1 MSVDAI
7 VKRAIDQGEGIMRLA
22 PTWVPRSF
30 CIPGKRIKLHPDD
43 YYAFGA
49 HRGGIDERWFASTTK
64 ADNGPE
70 TTENEGLSEIVV
82 QDGSDEQRVLLR
94 DAMDSVGGAILGE
107 DIVEKHGGWTM
118 YSKFFDNLEPLPF
131 HVHHTDEKAAL
142 IGARGKPE
150 SYYFPPQVNNKRG
163 YFPYTFFGLNPGTTK
178 DQVKDALRRWEKGDN
193 NILDLSKAHRLV
205 PGDGWYT
212 APGVL
217 HAPGSF
223 CTYEPQRASD
233 VFSMF
238 QSIVWDAYTPW
249 ELVVKDV
256 PEEHKNDIDF
266 IVELLDWEKN
276 VDPYYYEN
284 YHMPPKPVGDEAE
297 MEAEGY
303 SELWISYL
311 TDAFSAK
318 ELTVLPGRTVTI
330 SDNQAYGAI
339 VVQGKGTMGPLRV
352 QSPALIRFGQM
363 TEDEVFVTRDAA
375 RAGVRITNDSS
386 SDPLVMLKH
395 FGPD

>member
-30 CIPGKRIKLHPDD
+30 CIPAKRIKLHPDD

-49 HRGGIDERWFASTTK
+49 HRGGIDE
-64 ADNGPE
+64 
-70 TTENEGLSEIVV
+70 
-82 QDGSDEQRVLLR
+82 QRVLLR
-94 DAMDSVGGAILGE
+94 DAMDSVGEFILGD

-142 IGARGKPE
+142 IGARG
-150 SYYFPPQVNNKRG
+150 
-163 YFPYTFFGLNPGTTK
+163 
-178 DQVKDALRRWEKGDN
+178 
-193 NILDLSKAHRLV
+193 
-205 PGDGWYT
+205 
-212 APGVL
+212 
-217 HAPGSF
+217 
-223 CTYEPQRASD
+223 
-233 VFSMF
+233 
-238 QSIVWDAYTPW
+238 
-249 ELVVKDV
+249 
-256 PEEHKNDIDF
+256 
-266 IVELLDWEKN
+266 
-276 VDPYYYEN
+276 
-284 YHMPPKPVGDEAE
+284 
-297 MEAEGY
+297 
-303 SELWISYL
+303 
-311 TDAFSAK
+311 
-318 ELTVLPGRTVTI
+318 RTVTI

-339 VVQGKGTMGPLRV
+339 VVQGKGTMGPLHV

-395 FGPD
+395 FGPE